1 MKRFLFLIIL
11 SFFFLFS
18 KGQGCMTADILI
30 LMDWSGS
37 EAGNEELLAA
47 AALQF
52 IEGLDVSENQVRVGV
67 TAFADGKLGVVRM
80 TGDRALLA
88 SGVRNLATFSAMG
101 GTWIVPAVE
110 SGKVEL
116 NDGRPVQKIVVI
128 ISDGDIYDRDVA
140 LAELDALRNFLGA
153 VVFAV
158 QVGGDQQGFVNLSL
172 LTRDANRVEHT
183 TADGLVEALKKLN
196 ICN

>member
-1 MKRFLFLIIL
+1 
-11 SFFFLFS
+11 
-18 KGQGCMTADILI
+18 MTADILI

>member
-1 MKRFLFLIIL
+1 
-11 SFFFLFS
+11 
-18 KGQGCMTADILI
+18 
-30 LMDWSGS
+30 
-37 EAGNEELLAA
+37 
-47 AALQF
+47 
-52 IEGLDVSENQVRVGV
+52 
-67 TAFADGKLGVVRM
+67 
-80 TGDRALLA
+80 
-88 SGVRNLATFSAMG
+88 
-101 GTWIVPAVE
+101 
-110 SGKVEL
+110 
-116 NDGRPVQKIVVI
+116 VQKIVVI